1 MRRSIPLVLAVL
13 VVTLSDAPVHAQ
25 IPVTDVA
32 TTLRNATTAATKELL
47 LRLQAQQHSELR
59 RMAHRLSMFTSLD
72 KYAVREVP
80 LWRIHDFEDA
90 EAFLFARPYHA
101 ALNYGDDAGLGYGQ
115 VARTRMEAA
124 SALGSLA
131 PSARQAI
138 ERMLATLDI
147 ADSMMVKNTHQT
159 GQLRYNGRREIQAIA
174 ALERHA
180 IDPSQLQSATAVAD
194 KISGATLIAA
204 RQRQARLQLVT
215 ALLEQLL
222 VENKRSRDS
231 EAVGMNMQIT
241 HLLDGRRV
249 DQAFTEGAA
258 EALRRWRQP

>member
-32 TTLRNATTAATKELL
+32 TTLRNAATAATKELL

-138 ERMLATLDI
+138 ERMLATLATT
-147 ADSMMVKNTHQT
+147 AD
-159 GQLRYNGRREIQAIA
+159 
-174 ALERHA
+174 
-180 IDPSQLQSATAVAD
+180 
-194 KISGATLIAA
+194 A
-204 RQRQARLQLVT
+204 RFR
-215 ALLEQLL
+215 
-222 VENKRSRDS
+222 RSRRS
-231 EAVGMNMQIT
+231 SGMRLTPHNSKVPRQSRTRSAV
-241 HLLDGRRV
+241 
-249 DQAFTEGAA
+249 
-258 EALRRWRQP
+258 PP